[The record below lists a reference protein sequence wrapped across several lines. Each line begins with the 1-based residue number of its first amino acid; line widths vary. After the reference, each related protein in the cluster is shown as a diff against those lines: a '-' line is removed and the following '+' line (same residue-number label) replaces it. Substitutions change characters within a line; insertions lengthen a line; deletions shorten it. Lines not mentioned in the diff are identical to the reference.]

1 MVKLSSNKIFEL
13 GEYITKFLRENG
25 VEKESDLL
33 IRVDKS
39 DLKKIDEDLYYRNR
53 KNEFFRHVDEKSSSN
68 KGGNPNN
75 TTTPPVNITQN
86 QGPGLPVKV

>member
-39 DLKKIDEDLYYRNR
+39 DLKKIDEDLYYRN
-53 KNEFFRHVDEKSSSN
+53 KPEGEEFTPSDEN
-68 KGGNPNN
+68 VI
-75 TTTPPVNITQN
+75 VNFENFNIVFAIEGETEV
-86 QGPGLPVKV
+86 GASK

>member
-13 GEYITKFLRENG
+13 GEYITKYLKENG

-39 DLKKIDEDLYYRNR
+39 DLKKIDEDLYYRN
-53 KNEFFRHVDEKSSSN
+53 KPEGEEFTPSDENVIVNFENFNIVFAVEEETENGANE
-68 KGGNPNN
+68 
-75 TTTPPVNITQN
+75 
-86 QGPGLPVKV
+86 

>member
-39 DLKKIDEDLYYRNR
+39 DLKKIDEDLYYRN
-53 KNEFFRHVDEKSSSN
+53 KPEGGEFTPSDEN
-68 KGGNPNN
+68 VIVNFENFNIVFAIEEETEVG
-75 TTTPPVNITQN
+75 TT
-86 QGPGLPVKV
+86 K

>member
-39 DLKKIDEDLYYRNR
+39 DLKKIDEDLYYRN
-53 KNEFFRHVDEKSSSN
+53 KPEGEEFTPSDEN
-68 KGGNPNN
+68 VI
-75 TTTPPVNITQN
+75 VNFENFNIVFAIEEETEV
-86 QGPGLPVKV
+86 GAKK

>member
-39 DLKKIDEDLYYRNR
+39 DLKKIDEDLYYRN
-53 KNEFFRHVDEKSSSN
+53 KPEGEEFTPSDEN
-68 KGGNPNN
+68 VIVNFENFNIVFAIEEETEVG
-75 TTTPPVNITQN
+75 TT
-86 QGPGLPVKV
+86 K

>member
-39 DLKKIDEDLYYRNR
+39 DLKKIDEDLYYRN
-53 KNEFFRHVDEKSSSN
+53 KPEGEEFTPSDENVIVNFENFNIVFAVEEETEDGAN
-68 KGGNPNN
+68 K
-75 TTTPPVNITQN
+75 
-86 QGPGLPVKV
+86 

>member
-39 DLKKIDEDLYYRNR
+39 DLKKIDEDLYYRN
-53 KNEFFRHVDEKSSSN
+53 KPEGEEFTPSDEN
-68 KGGNPNN
+68 VI
-75 TTTPPVNITQN
+75 VNFENFNIVFAIEGETEV
-86 QGPGLPVKV
+86 GATK

>member
-39 DLKKIDEDLYYRNR
+39 DLKKIDEDLYYRN
-53 KNEFFRHVDEKSSSN
+53 KPEGEEFTPSDEN
-68 KGGNPNN
+68 VI
-75 TTTPPVNITQN
+75 VNFENFNIVFAIEEETEV
-86 QGPGLPVKV
+86 GATK

>member
-13 GEYITKFLRENG
+13 GEYITKYLKENG

-39 DLKKIDEDLYYRNR
+39 DLKKIDEDLYYRN
-53 KNEFFRHVDEKSSSN
+53 KPEGEEFTPSDENVIVNFENFNIVFAVEEETEDGAN
-68 KGGNPNN
+68 K
-75 TTTPPVNITQN
+75 
-86 QGPGLPVKV
+86 